1 MRTPRSSSRS
11 AARQSTSDCC
21 RIREWSLIHKRVHP
35 CPWRG
40 ACGETLSAFH
50 SSETLN
56 QKPGRSNRAHS
67 RQRSCLHAGNPPEL
81 ADRALGHV
89 GDVLCHCGRG
99 TDSVGQSSLCTTCLM
114 LLLAL
119 GTHLVVPKNKPCFK
133 SMLDRWSHSCA
144 MVDTYPRIHLGT
156 DESPRG
162 PPEAK

>member
-1 MRTPRSSSRS
+1 MRAPRSSWRS

-21 RIREWSLIHKRVHP
+21 RIRERSLIHNGFTLAH
-35 CPWRG
+35 
-40 ACGETLSAFH
+40 GEVPVGTLSAFH
-50 SSETLN
+50 SEALN

-67 RQRSCLHAGNPPEL
+67 RQRSCLHAGNPSEL
-81 ADRALGHV
+81 ADRALGRV

-119 GTHLVVPKNKPCFK
+119 GTHPVVQKNIRQVDVG
-133 SMLDRWSHSCA
+133 SRSHSCA
-144 MVDTYPRIHLGT
+144 VAATYARIHLGT

-162 PPEAK
+162 LPDAT